1 MSPADTVSS
10 AKEKVVQVLGP
21 AATSSVSKLSLV
33 EVFDHH
39 ISRVVDDWVLLRH
52 LKEDRQVYIVE
63 VLGAKDEE
71 GSRCDMEDA
80 QVSSSSSDEAK
91 ELQGTSG
98 KSSSNLL
105 EFLNFCHL
113 SFFFLLPYLA
123 LTLVRR

>member
-80 QVSSSSSDEAK
+80 QVTSSSDEAK
-91 ELQGTSG
+91 EQQGTSG
-98 KSSSNLL
+98 KSSSILL

-113 SFFFLLPYLA
+113 SWLLKVWA
-123 LTLVRR
+123 LVVF

>member
-21 AATSSVSKLSLV
+21 VATSSVSKLSLV

-71 GSRCDMEDA
+71 RSRCDMEDA

-98 KSSSNLL
+98 KSSSILV
-105 EFLNFCHL
+105 EFLIFCHL
-113 SFFFLLPYLA
+113 S
-123 LTLVRR
+123 